1 MLELRDQKEV
11 SVQGILETTILE
23 PFERLARQ
31 LAQVIPVLVTVV
43 FILIV
48 GGALAYLVRR
58 LTYGTLVLLKF
69 DRLVAGTGF
78 SGSIERTRLFRS
90 PSEFGARVAQ
100 GTVWV
105 LIVLFALSAA
115 GTEVTDTLVA
125 RFVNY
130 IPDFVTAILV
140 LLLGSAVSQFLSR
153 SALLAAVNAQW
164 VGARFIAGGVRVLLL
179 SLTVVVALE
188 QLRIGRTALLVSFAI
203 LFAGIVI
210 AGAIA
215 FGLGGRDLARE
226 LLESRVKAR
235 PPAEEDPLHHL

>member
-1 MLELRDQKEV
+1 V
-11 SVQGILETTILE
+11 HGILETTILE

-31 LAQVIPVLVTVV
+31 LAQVVPVLVTA
-43 FILIV
+43 FLILLV
-48 GGALAYLVRR
+48 GAALAYLVRR
-58 LTYGTLVLLKF
+58 LTYGALVLLKF
-69 DRLVAGTGF
+69 DRLVAGTGL
-78 SGSIERTRLFRS
+78 SGAVERTALFRS

-100 GTVWV
+100 GTIWV
-105 LIVLFALSAA
+105 FIILFALSAA
-115 GTEVTDTLVA
+115 GTQVTDELVA

-130 IPDFVTAILV
+130 IPDFVTAVLV
-140 LLLGSAVSQFLSR
+140 LLLGSAISQFLSR

-164 VGARFIAGGVRVLLL
+164 PGARFIAGGVRVLLM

-226 LLESRVKAR
+226 LLESRVKAP
-235 PPAEEDPLHHL
+235 PPAEKDPLQHL

>member
-11 SVQGILETTILE
+11 SVHGILETTILE

-31 LAQVIPVLVTVV
+31 LAQVVPALVTVV
-43 FILIV
+43 FILLV
-48 GGALAYLVRR
+48 GAALAYLARR
-58 LTYGTLVLLKF
+58 VTHGALVLLKF
-69 DRLVAGTGF
+69 DRLVAGTGL
-78 SGSIERTRLFRS
+78 SGAIERTALFRS
-90 PSEFGARVAQ
+90 PSEFGGRVAQ
-100 GTVWV
+100 GAVWV
-105 LIVLFALSAA
+105 FIILFALSAA

-164 VGARFIAGGVRVLLL
+164 VGARFIAGGVRVLLM

-235 PPAEEDPLHHL
+235 PPAEEDPLQHL

>member
-1 MLELRDQKEV
+1 MHE
-11 SVQGILETTILE
+11 ILEKTILE
-23 PFERLARQ
+23 PFQRLAHQ
-31 LAQVIPVLVTVV
+31 MAQVVPILVTVF
-43 FILIV
+43 FILVV
-48 GGALAYLVRR
+48 GGLLAYLVRR
-58 LTYGTLVLLKF
+58 VTQGALLLLKF
-69 DRLVAGTGF
+69 DRLVAGTGL
-78 SGSIERTRLFRS
+78 SGAIERTGLFRS

-100 GTVWV
+100 GAVWV
-105 LIVLFALSAA
+105 FIILFALSAA
-115 GTEVTDTLVA
+115 GTEVTDALVA

-140 LLLGSAVSQFLSR
+140 LLLGSAVSKFLSR

-164 VGARFIAGGVRVLLL
+164 AGARLIAGGVRVLLM

-203 LFAGIVI
+203 LCAGIVI
-210 AGAIA
+210 AAGIA

-226 LLESRVKAR
+226 WLESRVKGP

>member
-1 MLELRDQKEV
+1 
-11 SVQGILETTILE
+11 VQGILETTILE
-23 PFERLARQ
+23 PFGRLAQ
-31 LAQVIPVLVTVV
+31 QFAQVVPVLVTVF
-43 FILIV
+43 FILVV

-58 LTYGTLVLLKF
+58 LTYGALALLKF

-78 SGSIERTRLFRS
+78 SGAIERTGLFRS

-105 LIVLFALSAA
+105 FIVLFALSAA
-115 GTEVTDTLVA
+115 GTQVTDSLVA

-130 IPDFVTAILV
+130 IPDFVTAVLV
-140 LLLGSAVSQFLSR
+140 LLLGSAVSRFLSR

-164 VGARFIAGGVRVLLL
+164 PEARLLAGGVRVLLM

-203 LFAGIVI
+203 FFAGIVI

-226 LLESRVKAR
+226 WLESRVKER
-235 PPAEEDPLHHL
+235 PRAERDPLQHL

>member
-1 MLELRDQKEV
+1 MH
-11 SVQGILETTILE
+11 GILETTILE

-31 LAQVIPVLVTVV
+31 LAQVVPVLVTV
-43 FILIV
+43 FLILLV
-48 GGALAYLVRR
+48 GAAFAYLVRR

-69 DRLVAGTGF
+69 DRLVAGTGL
-78 SGSIERTRLFRS
+78 SGAVERTALFRS

-100 GTVWV
+100 GTIWV
-105 LIVLFALSAA
+105 FIILFALSAA
-115 GTEVTDTLVA
+115 GTEVTDELVA

-130 IPDFVTAILV
+130 VPDFVTAVLV
-140 LLLGSAVSQFLSR
+140 LLLGSAISQFLSR

-164 VGARFIAGGVRVLLL
+164 PGARFIAGGVRVLLM

-226 LLESRVKAR
+226 LLESRVKAK
-235 PPAEEDPLHHL
+235 PPAEEDPLQHL

>member
-1 MLELRDQKEV
+1 MN
-11 SVQGILETTILE
+11 GFLETAILD
-23 PFERLARQ
+23 PFERLAQ
-31 LAQVIPVLVTVV
+31 QIGQVVPVLVTVV
-43 FILIV
+43 FILLA
-48 GGALAYLVRR
+48 GAALAYLVRR
-58 LTYGTLVLLKF
+58 ATHGALLLLKF
-69 DRLVAGTGF
+69 DRLVAGTALW
-78 SGSIERTRLFRS
+78 STIQRTALFRS

-105 LIVLFALSAA
+105 LMILFALSAA
-115 GTEVTDTLVA
+115 GTEVTDSLVA
-125 RFVNY
+125 RAINY
-130 IPDFVTAILV
+130 IPNCVTAVLV
-140 LLLGSAVSQFLSR
+140 LLLGSAVSRFVSR

-164 VGARFIAGGVRVLLL
+164 KDARLIAGGVRVLLM

-226 LLESRVKAR
+226 WLESRVKQGSS
-235 PPAEEDPLHHL
+235 AEKDPLQHL

>member
-1 MLELRDQKEV
+1 MH
-11 SVQGILETTILE
+11 GILEKTILE
-23 PFERLARQ
+23 PFDRLALQ
-31 LAQVIPVLVTVV
+31 IAQVVPVLVTAF
-43 FILIV
+43 FILLV

-58 LTYGTLVLLKF
+58 LTHGALVLLKF
-69 DRLVAGTGF
+69 DRLVAGTGL
-78 SGSIERTRLFRS
+78 SGAIERTALFRS

-100 GTVWV
+100 GAVWV
-105 LIVLFALSAA
+105 FIILFALSAA
-115 GTEVTDTLVA
+115 GTQVTDALVA

-130 IPDFVTAILV
+130 IPNFVTAVLV
-140 LLLGSAVSQFLSR
+140 LLLGSAVSKFLSR

-164 VGARFIAGGVRVLLL
+164 AEARFIAGSVRVLLM

-226 LLESRVKAR
+226 WLQSRIKAR
-235 PPAEEDPLHHL
+235 PPAEKDPLQHL

>member
-1 MLELRDQKEV
+1 MH
-11 SVQGILETTILE
+11 GILEKTILE
-23 PFERLARQ
+23 PFDRLAHQ
-31 LAQVIPVLVTVV
+31 IAQVVPVLVTVF
-43 FILIV
+43 FILLV
-48 GGALAYLVRR
+48 GGALAYLARR
-58 LTYGTLVLLKF
+58 LTHGALVLLKF
-69 DRLVAGTGF
+69 DRLVAGTGL
-78 SGSIERTRLFRS
+78 SGTIERTALFRS

-105 LIVLFALSAA
+105 LIILFALSAA
-115 GTEVTDTLVA
+115 GTQVTDALVA

-130 IPDFVTAILV
+130 IPDFVTAVLV

-164 VGARFIAGGVRVLLL
+164 AGARFIAGSVRVLLM

-226 LLESRVKAR
+226 WLESRVKAR
-235 PPAEEDPLHHL
+235 PPAEKDPLQHL

>member
-1 MLELRDQKEV
+1 MN
-11 SVQGILETTILE
+11 GILQTAFLE
-23 PFERLARQ
+23 PLERLAHQFAR
-31 LAQVIPVLVTVV
+31 VVPGLVTVLL
-43 FILIV
+43 ILLV
-48 GGALAYLVRR
+48 GAGLAYSIRR
-58 LTYGTLVLLKF
+58 LTQGALMLLKF
-69 DRLVAGTGF
+69 DRLLEGT
-78 SGSIERTRLFRS
+78 SLWSAIQRTALFRT

-105 LIVLFALSAA
+105 LIILFALSAA
-115 GTEVTDTLVA
+115 GTEVTDSLVA

-130 IPDFVTAILV
+130 IPNIVSAVLV
-140 LLLGSAVSQFLSR
+140 LLLGWALSRFVSR

-164 VGARFIAGGVRVLLL
+164 KDARFVAASVRVLLM

-215 FGLGGRDLARE
+215 FGLGARDLARDW
-226 LLESRVKAR
+226 LESRVKAE
-235 PPAEEDPLHHL
+235 PEPEKDPLHHL

>member
-1 MLELRDQKEV
+1 MH
-11 SVQGILETTILE
+11 GILETTILE

-31 LAQVIPVLVTVV
+31 LAQVVPVLVTA
-43 FILIV
+43 FLILLV
-48 GGALAYLVRR
+48 GAALAYLVRR
-58 LTYGTLVLLKF
+58 LTYGALVLLKF
-69 DRLVAGTGF
+69 DRLVAGTGL
-78 SGSIERTRLFRS
+78 SGAVERTALFRS

-100 GTVWV
+100 GTIWV
-105 LIVLFALSAA
+105 FIILFALSAA
-115 GTEVTDTLVA
+115 GTEVTDELVA

-130 IPDFVTAILV
+130 VPDFVTAVLV
-140 LLLGSAVSQFLSR
+140 LLLGSAISQFLSR

-164 VGARFIAGGVRVLLL
+164 PGARFIAGGVRVLLM

-226 LLESRVKAR
+226 LLESRVKAP
-235 PPAEEDPLHHL
+235 PPAEKDPLQHL

>member
-1 MLELRDQKEV
+1 MH
-11 SVQGILETTILE
+11 GILEKTILE
-23 PFERLARQ
+23 PFDRLAQ
-31 LAQVIPVLVTVV
+31 QIAQVVPVLVTVF
-43 FILIV
+43 FILLV
-48 GGALAYLVRR
+48 GAALAYLVRR
-58 LTYGTLVLLKF
+58 LTHGALVLLKF
-69 DRLVAGTGF
+69 DRLVAGTGL
-78 SGSIERTRLFRS
+78 SGAIERTALFRS

-105 LIVLFALSAA
+105 FIILFALSAA
-115 GTEVTDTLVA
+115 GTQVTDALVA

-130 IPDFVTAILV
+130 IPDFVTAVLV

-164 VGARFIAGGVRVLLL
+164 AEARFIAGSVRVLLM

-215 FGLGGRDLARE
+215 FGLGGRDLARDW
-226 LLESRVKAR
+226 LDSRIKAR
-235 PPAEEDPLHHL
+235 PPAEKDPLQHL

>member
-1 MLELRDQKEV
+1 MH
-11 SVQGILETTILE
+11 GILETTILE

-31 LAQVIPVLVTVV
+31 LAQVVPVLVTVLL
-43 FILIV
+43 ILFV
-48 GGALAYLVRR
+48 GAAFAYLVRR
-58 LTYGTLVLLKF
+58 LTYGALVLLKF
-69 DRLVAGTGF
+69 DRLVAGTGL
-78 SGSIERTRLFRS
+78 SGAVERTALFRS

-100 GTVWV
+100 GTIWV
-105 LIVLFALSAA
+105 FIILFALSAA
-115 GTEVTDTLVA
+115 GTEVTDELVA

-130 IPDFVTAILV
+130 APDFITAVLV

-164 VGARFIAGGVRVLLL
+164 PGARFIAGGVRVLLM

-210 AGAIA
+210 AAAIA

-226 LLESRVKAR
+226 LLESRVKAP
-235 PPAEEDPLHHL
+235 PPAEKDPLQHL

>member
-1 MLELRDQKEV
+1 V
-11 SVQGILETTILE
+11 
-23 PFERLARQ
+23 
-31 LAQVIPVLVTVV
+31 
-43 FILIV
+43 
-48 GGALAYLVRR
+48 
-58 LTYGTLVLLKF
+58 TYGALVLLKF

-78 SGSIERTRLFRS
+78 SGAIERTGLFRS
-90 PSEFGARVAQ
+90 ASEFGARVAQ

-105 LIVLFALSAA
+105 LIILFALSAA
-115 GTEVTDTLVA
+115 GTEVTDALVA

-130 IPDFVTAILV
+130 IPDFVTAVLV

-164 VGARFIAGGVRVLLL
+164 AGARFLAGGVRVLLM

-210 AGAIA
+210 ASAVA
-215 FGLGGRDLARE
+215 FGLGGRDLARQW
-226 LLESRVKAR
+226 LESRVR
-235 PPAEEDPLHHL
+235 SEPPAERDPLQHL

>member
-1 MLELRDQKEV
+1 MH
-11 SVQGILETTILE
+11 GILEKTILE
-23 PFERLARQ
+23 PFGRLAQ
-31 LAQVIPVLVTVV
+31 QIAQVVPVLVTVF
-43 FILIV
+43 FILLV

-58 LTYGTLVLLKF
+58 MTHGALVLLKF
-69 DRLVAGTGF
+69 DRIVAGTGF
-78 SGSIERTRLFRS
+78 SGAIERTALFRS

-100 GTVWV
+100 GGVWV
-105 LIVLFALSAA
+105 FIVLFALSAA
-115 GTEVTDTLVA
+115 GTEVTDALVA
-125 RFVNY
+125 RFINY
-130 IPDFVTAILV
+130 IPDLVTAVLV
-140 LLLGSAVSQFLSR
+140 LLLGSAVSKFLSR

-164 VGARFIAGGVRVLLL
+164 AEARFIAGSVRVLLM

-226 LLESRVKAR
+226 WLQSRIKAR
-235 PPAEEDPLHHL
+235 PPAEKDPLQHL

>member
-1 MLELRDQKEV
+1 
-11 SVQGILETTILE
+11 VQGILQKTIFE
-23 PFERLARQ
+23 PFERLAQ
-31 LAQVIPVLVTVV
+31 QIAQVVPVLVTVLFV
-43 FILIV
+43 LIA
-48 GGALAYLVRR
+48 GGAAAYFVRR
-58 LTYGTLVLLKF
+58 VTYGGLMLLKF
-69 DRLVAGTGF
+69 DRLVAGTGLA
-78 SGSIERTRLFRS
+78 GAIERTGLFRS

-105 LIVLFALSAA
+105 FIVLFALSAA

-130 IPDFVTAILV
+130 IPDFVTAVLV
-140 LLLGSAVSQFLSR
+140 LLLGSALSQFLSR

-164 VGARFIAGGVRVLLL
+164 VGARFMAGSVRVLLM

-215 FGLGGRDLARE
+215 FGLGGRDLARAW
-226 LLESRVKAR
+226 LESRMKSE
-235 PPAEEDPLHHL
+235 PPGGKDPLQHL

>member
-1 MLELRDQKEV
+1 MRE
-11 SVQGILETTILE
+11 ILQTAIVE
-23 PFERLARQ
+23 PFEWLMQ
-31 LAQVIPVLVTVV
+31 QIGQVIPFLVTVV
-43 FILIV
+43 FILVV
-48 GGALAYLVRR
+48 GALLAYLARQI
-58 LTYGTLVLLKF
+58 TYGALVLLKF
-69 DRLVAGTGF
+69 DRLVAGTGL
-78 SGSIERTRLFRS
+78 SSAIQRTALFRS

-105 LIVLFALSAA
+105 FIILFALSAA
-115 GTEVTDTLVA
+115 DTEVTDRLVA

-130 IPDFVTAILV
+130 IPDLVTAALV
-140 LLLGSAVSQFLSR
+140 LLLGSALSRFISR

-164 VGARFIAGGVRVLLL
+164 ADARFIAGAVRVLLM

-188 QLRIGRTALLVSFAI
+188 QLQIGRTALLVSFAI

-226 LLESRVKAR
+226 WLQSRTKPR
-235 PPAEEDPLHHL
+235 PEEDKDPLQHL

>member
-1 MLELRDQKEV
+1 V
-11 SVQGILETTILE
+11 HGILETTILE
-23 PFERLARQ
+23 PFEQLARQ
-31 LAQVIPVLVTVV
+31 LAQVVPVLVTV
-43 FILIV
+43 FLILLV
-48 GGALAYLVRR
+48 GAAFAYLVRR
-58 LTYGTLVLLKF
+58 LTYGALVLLKF
-69 DRLVAGTGF
+69 DRLVAGTGL
-78 SGSIERTRLFRS
+78 SGAVERTALFRS

-100 GTVWV
+100 GTIWV
-105 LIVLFALSAA
+105 FIILFALSAA
-115 GTEVTDTLVA
+115 GTEVTDELVA

-130 IPDFVTAILV
+130 VPDFVTAVLV
-140 LLLGSAVSQFLSR
+140 LLLGSAISQFLSR

-164 VGARFIAGGVRVLLL
+164 PGARFIAGGVRVLLM

-226 LLESRVKAR
+226 LLESRVKAP
-235 PPAEEDPLHHL
+235 PPAEKDPLQHL

>member
-1 MLELRDQKEV
+1 MH
-11 SVQGILETTILE
+11 GILETTILE
-23 PFERLARQ
+23 PFEQLARQ
-31 LAQVIPVLVTVV
+31 LAQVVPVLVTV
-43 FILIV
+43 FLILLV
-48 GGALAYLVRR
+48 GAAFAYLVRR
-58 LTYGTLVLLKF
+58 LTYGALVLLKF
-69 DRLVAGTGF
+69 DRLVAGTGL
-78 SGSIERTRLFRS
+78 SGAVERTALFRS

-100 GTVWV
+100 GTIWV
-105 LIVLFALSAA
+105 FIILFALSAA
-115 GTEVTDTLVA
+115 GTEVTDELVA

-130 IPDFVTAILV
+130 VPDFVTAVLV
-140 LLLGSAVSQFLSR
+140 LLLGSAISQFLSR

-164 VGARFIAGGVRVLLL
+164 PGARFIAGGVRVLLM

-226 LLESRVKAR
+226 LLESRVKAP
-235 PPAEEDPLHHL
+235 PPAEKDPLQHL

>member
-1 MLELRDQKEV
+1 V
-11 SVQGILETTILE
+11 HGILEKTILE
-23 PFERLARQ
+23 PFDRLAQ
-31 LAQVIPVLVTVV
+31 QIAQVVPVLVTVF
-43 FILIV
+43 FILLV
-48 GGALAYLVRR
+48 GAALAYLVRR
-58 LTYGTLVLLKF
+58 LTHGALVLLKF
-69 DRLVAGTGF
+69 DRLVAGTGL
-78 SGSIERTRLFRS
+78 SGAIERTALFRS

-105 LIVLFALSAA
+105 FIILFALSAA
-115 GTEVTDTLVA
+115 GTQVTDALVA

-130 IPDFVTAILV
+130 IPDFVTAVLV

-164 VGARFIAGGVRVLLL
+164 AEARFIAGSVRVLLM

-215 FGLGGRDLARE
+215 FGLGGRDLARDW
-226 LLESRVKAR
+226 LDSRIKAR
-235 PPAEEDPLHHL
+235 PPAEKDPLQHL